1 LTGARKVP
9 RSFYAREATVV
20 ARELLG
26 HVLVRQ
32 DGDTV
37 LRGKIVETE
46 AYLGADDP
54 GSHAYHGRTNR
65 TLVMF
70 GEAGHLYVYFTYGM
84 HFCMNVVTGEE
95 GVASAVLLRAL
106 EPLAGIDRMQARRG
120 MRPVDQLCN
129 GPAKLC
135 QAFGIT
141 RDENGVDLETGGIW
155 IEDEGTYP
163 GEIATSTRVGIRAG
177 RELQYRYYVS
187 ENPHVSPGKPS

>member
-1 LTGARKVP
+1 MP
-9 RSFYAREATVV
+9 RSFFARDATVV

-26 HVLVRQ
+26 HVLARQ

-37 LRGKIVETE
+37 LRGRIVETE
-46 AYLGADDP
+46 AYLGVDDP
-54 GSHAYHGRTNR
+54 GSHAYRGRTNR
-65 TLVMF
+65 TQVMF

-106 EPLAGIDRMQARRG
+106 EPLVGIDCMRVRRG

-135 QAFGIT
+135 QAFSIT

-163 GEIATSTRVGIRAG
+163 GEIATSTRIGIRTG

-187 ENPHVSPGKPS
+187 DNPNVSPGKPS